1 MNEYN
6 LIILEN
12 QGFCFGVTNAIN
24 NVFLKLATLQKP
36 VYLLGDLVH
45 NKYVTKKLIDAGIN
59 VLTDDTRFEMLDQIE
74 SGSVIISAHGV
85 SNDVYDKIKFKNLF
99 YFDTTCPFVLK
110 SHKIINHY
118 LEQGYDVIYIGKLG
132 HPEVE
137 AICSLKNVHIV
148 ENESDIEKLNINN
161 KLLVVTNQTTL
172 SVLDLENLHFLLKKK
187 YPYIEIANSVC
198 NATKSRQLELIN
210 AIESLKGKE
219 GLVIVIGDPKS
230 NNTSSLAKRALNFKN
245 ISVLK
250 IENKND
256 VCNNLS
262 FIKSFHDIIIASG
275 ASTPQEIIDEV
286 IFELKKT
293 LKI

>member
-1 MNEYN
+1 MQKYN

-24 NVFLKLATLQKP
+24 NVFLKVPTLQKP
-36 VYLLGDLVH
+36 IYLLGDLVH
-45 NKYVTKKLIDAGIN
+45 NKYVTKKLIDAGII
-59 VLTDDTRFEMLDQIE
+59 VLTEGTRLEMLDQIE

-85 SNDVYDKIKFKNLF
+85 SKDVYDKIKFKNLF

-110 SHKIINHY
+110 SHQIINNY
-118 LEQGYDVIYIGKLG
+118 LELGYDVIYIGKLG

-137 AICSLKNVHIV
+137 AIHSLKNVHIV
-148 ENESDIEKLNINN
+148 ENELDIEKLNINN

-172 SVLDLENLHFLLKKK
+172 SVLDLEYLHSLLKEK
-187 YPYIEIANSVC
+187 YPNIEIANSVC
-198 NATKSRQLELIN
+198 NATKNRQLELIN
-210 AIESLKGKE
+210 AIESLKGDE

-250 IENKND
+250 MENKND
-256 VCNNLS
+256 VCYNLS
-262 FIKSFHDIIIASG
+262 FIKNFHHIIIASG
-275 ASTPQEIIDEV
+275 ASTPQEIIDDI
-286 IFELKKT
+286 IFELKKF